1 MTVGAFVGLAASS
14 QPPGERRVSECREGC
29 LRPLAALSFLEPR
42 AGYRVC
48 DLAAP
53 ALESGQSPLGCP
65 VPMWTASFFGTTGRV
80 TAFPLHHPEGAAV
93 NEPPSRAVIL
103 LFGSPLFLPKPN
115 DG

>member
-48 DLAAP
+48 DLAASFP
-53 ALESGQSPLGCP
+53 TRKRLMSVEYWEGCP
-65 VPMWTASFFGTTGRV
+65 SVP
-80 TAFPLHHPEGAAV
+80 
-93 NEPPSRAVIL
+93 
-103 LFGSPLFLPKPN
+103 GSPLSLSEQLASSGV
-115 DG
+115 D

>member
-1 MTVGAFVGLAASS
+1 M
-14 QPPGERRVSECREGC
+14 SECREGC

-65 VPMWTASFFGTTGRV
+65 VPMWTASFLEQLAGLPRLWFGRFITQRER
-80 TAFPLHHPEGAAV
+80 L
-93 NEPPSRAVIL
+93 
-103 LFGSPLFLPKPN
+103 
-115 DG
+115 